1 MIEVAYENQEHS
13 QNCGCGFD
21 PVTGAFY
28 YDTGCSFAI
37 DVTCSAGTTL
47 QISSLLWREYTERY
61 VAKVG
66 SCESNQRKLGVVV

>member
-1 MIEVAYENQEHS
+1 MGVAYENQEHS
-13 QNCGCGFD
+13 QNCSCGFD

-47 QISSLLWREYTERY
+47 QISSLLWCDYTERY

-66 SCESNQRKLGVVV
+66 YW

>member
-1 MIEVAYENQEHS
+1 MGVAYENQERS

-28 YDTGCSFAI
+28 YDTGCSVAI
-37 DVTCSAGTTL
+37 DVTCFASRTL
-47 QISSLLWREYTERY
+47 QIGSLFWRDYTERY

-66 SCESNQRKLGVVV
+66 VCRVL